1 MNPHTGADCPMAQA
15 IGIVGDR
22 WSLILIREALDG
34 ATRYDDFKTRIGLSD
49 NTLTRK
55 RGELVESELLERT
68 IESGRPTYRLTPA
81 GEDLASVL
89 AALGSWS
96 QRWFP
101 LRRPRKPPAAIAEA
115 ARSLG
120 LRIG

>member
-1 MNPHTGADCPMAQA
+1 MNPHASADCPMAHA
-15 IGIVGDR
+15 IGILGDR

-34 ATRYDDFKTRIGLSD
+34 ATRYDEFKKRLGLSD

-55 RGELVESELLERT
+55 LGELVESELLERT
-68 IESGRPTYRLTPA
+68 IESRRPTYRLTPA
-81 GEDLASVL
+81 GTDLASVL
-89 AALGSWS
+89 ATLGSWN

-101 LRRPRKPPAAIAEA
+101 IRHPRKPPAPIAEA
-115 ARSLG
+115 MRSQG

>member
-1 MNPHTGADCPMAQA
+1 MNPHADADCPMAQA
-15 IGIVGDR
+15 IGILGDR

-34 ATRYDDFKTRIGLSD
+34 AIRYDDFKTRLGVSD

-55 RGELVESELLERT
+55 LGELVESDLVERT
-68 IESGRPTYRLTPA
+68 IESGRPTYRLTKA
-81 GEDLASVL
+81 GADLASVL
-89 AALGSWS
+89 AMLGSWS

-101 LRRPRKPPAAIAEA
+101 IRHPRKPPAPIVKA
-115 ARSLG
+115 ARSHG

>member
-1 MNPHTGADCPMAQA
+1 MNPHSDADCPMAQA
-15 IGIVGDR
+15 IGVLGDR

-34 ATRYDDFKTRIGLSD
+34 ADRYDDFKTRLGLSD

-55 RGELVESELLERT
+55 LGELVESELLERT
-68 IESGRPTYRLTPA
+68 LESGRPSYRLTAA
-81 GEDLASVL
+81 GADLASVL
-89 AALGSWS
+89 ATLGSWN
-96 QRWFP
+96 QQWFP
-101 LRRPRKPPAAIAEA
+101 VRRPRKPPAAIVEA